1 MALILACNCWSQL
14 INEAS
19 CTAGL
24 GLPKG
29 RVNEDPGAVPMK
41 QTPGSPLKCRV
52 AVRYLTPRGCD
63 ANTEKSNDGENEIQ
77 LLELL
82 VSELL
87 ESLESPEDEED
98 TLWRRFRFLR

>member
-1 MALILACNCWSQL
+1 MKQAARQRF
-14 INEAS
+14 
-19 CTAGL
+19 

-63 ANTEKSNDGENEIQ
+63 ANTEKRNDGEKNEIQ

-87 ESLESPEDEED
+87 ESLESLEDEED
-98 TLWRRFRFLR
+98 TLRRRFCFLR

>member
-52 AVRYLTPRGCD
+52 AVRYLTPRGSD
-63 ANTEKSNDGENEIQ
+63 ANTEKRNDGENEIQ

-98 TLWRRFRFLR
+98 TLRRRFRFLR

>member
-1 MALILACNCWSQL
+1 MKQAARQRF
-14 INEAS
+14 
-19 CTAGL
+19 

-63 ANTEKSNDGENEIQ
+63 ANTEKRNDGENEIQ
-77 LLELL
+77 LLEL
-82 VSELL
+82 SELL
-87 ESLESPEDEED
+87 ESLESPEDDEVDEA
-98 TLWRRFRFLR
+98 LWRRFRFLR